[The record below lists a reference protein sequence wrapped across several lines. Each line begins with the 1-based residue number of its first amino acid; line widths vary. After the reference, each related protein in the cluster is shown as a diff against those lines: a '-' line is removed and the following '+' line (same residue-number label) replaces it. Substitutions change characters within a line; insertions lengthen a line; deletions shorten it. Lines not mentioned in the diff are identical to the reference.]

1 MERLHGVV
9 SCNICPLISFSADL
23 KHMSSLSNFSGLI
36 SGRRAKVFMTFM
48 WVKFVPPDRVTQYA
62 AAKQLALPE
71 LSCPPKATLP
81 ICTSLIEK
89 KESSAR
95 GPRGKGCHGYLRQ
108 YKWAP
113 NERAWTRLILPSCL
127 LVIKRQIF
135 LAIITTLVVEKSDTE
150 LAYLPDEI
158 IFTMIIKAEK
168 WSEIPVPCRGSY
180 GLISGGSW
188 FLNAKTQFN

>member
-9 SCNICPLISFSADL
+9 SYNIYPLISFSADL
-23 KHMSSLSNFSGLI
+23 KHMSSLNNCSRLI

-71 LSCPPKATLP
+71 LSCPPPRRLCQFVQGWLRNKKARPGDLGERVVTGTWDN
-81 ICTSLIEK
+81 IN
-89 KESSAR
+89 
-95 GPRGKGCHGYLRQ
+95 G
-108 YKWAP
+108 
-113 NERAWTRLILPSCL
+113 RAWTRLILPSCL